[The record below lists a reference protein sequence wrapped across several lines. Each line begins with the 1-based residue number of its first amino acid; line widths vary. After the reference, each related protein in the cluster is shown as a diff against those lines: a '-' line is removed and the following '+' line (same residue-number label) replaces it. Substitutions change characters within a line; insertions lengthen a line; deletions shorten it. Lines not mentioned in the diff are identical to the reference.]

1 MVETKL
7 KPEEEFKD
15 AFDLIGPVL
24 ETFVNR
30 STYYEPVPHKND
42 GLFITKSM
50 DSTSHFESA
59 T

>member
-24 ETFVNR
+24 ETFVNVI
-30 STYYEPVPHKND
+30 Y
-42 GLFITKSM
+42 
-50 DSTSHFESA
+50 
-59 T
+59 